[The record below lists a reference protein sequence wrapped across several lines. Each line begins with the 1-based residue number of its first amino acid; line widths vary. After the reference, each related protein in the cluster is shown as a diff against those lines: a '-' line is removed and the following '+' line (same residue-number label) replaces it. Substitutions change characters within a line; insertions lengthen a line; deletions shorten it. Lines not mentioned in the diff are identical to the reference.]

1 MGTIPS
7 PRTARGEGGICG
19 SPPPS
24 THNALFQRN
33 ELLFLFLPLFEV
45 YVDERLQLQE
55 IFLHALPVD
64 VLQDGGWG
72 PRQPQAVRGARH
84 PPWRASETRPG
95 GALACKDGL
104 GQSRGQGAAVR
115 DVPQQVALEAHSV
128 HFRGLRKKGE
138 ARGASS

>member
-1 MGTIPS
+1 MSVATDLDKFPNDSASGLYWMGTIPS

-64 VLQDGGWG
+64 VLRMHSRPSHHPPPPVQRRVATQVAPSAKQKGQADWG
-72 PRQPQAVRGARH
+72 P
-84 PPWRASETRPG
+84 
-95 GALACKDGL
+95 
-104 GQSRGQGAAVR
+104 GQGR
-115 DVPQQVALEAHSV
+115 GHS
-128 HFRGLRKKGE
+128 GLNPG
-138 ARGASS
+138 